1 MISLQ
6 PVTEENLDD
15 IISLDVSL
23 DQKEFMQATN
33 IRCIADV
40 YVLNAEGMPAIP
52 LGIYDD
58 NQLVGFL
65 MYTYDILDHESFEG
79 KEIYQQK
86 SYFIWHIMIDQQHQG
101 KGLGKLAFHK
111 IIEEIKTLP
120 LGDSSYIAL
129 FYHQDNL
136 TAKSLYTSFNFLE
149 TGIIQDESVM
159 MIKSIGKKND

>member
-15 IISLDVSL
+15 IISLDVSS
-23 DQKEFMQATN
+23 DQKEFSKQQN
-33 IRCIADV
+33 IRCIADA
-40 YVLNAEGMPAIP
+40 YVLNAERMSAIP

-79 KEIYQQK
+79 KEFYQQN

-111 IIEEIKTLP
+111 MIEEIETLP

-136 TAKSLYTSFNFLE
+136 TAKSLYTSFDFLE
-149 TGIIQDESVM
+149 TGVIQDESVM
-159 MIKSIGKKND
+159 MIKSISKKND

>member
-33 IRCIADV
+33 IRCIADA
-40 YVLNAEGMPAIP
+40 YVLNAEKMSAIP

-79 KEIYQQK
+79 KEFYQQK
-86 SYFIWHIMIDQQHQG
+86 SYFVWHIMIDQQHQG

-111 IIEEIKTLP
+111 IIEEIKMLP